1 MLQDLFSAPSF
12 VVAAIKS
19 IHLSKTN
26 AGEFLQVYDGVIPSF
41 SRHVDELSSGP
52 CLAVALAGDSSI
64 VPSTSTACPPPPHAL
79 AVYPTP
85 RLLPHRCVAG
95 LRDAAGPP
103 DPEVGKLIRSGTLRA
118 K

>member
-12 VVAAIKS
+12 VVAAVKS

-64 VPSTSTACPPPPHAL
+64 VPSTSTTSPSPSPACACSLPHACCL
-79 AVYPTP
+79 TAVLQAYEM
-85 RLLPHRCVAG
+85 
-95 LRDAAGPP
+95 PP
-103 DPEVGKLIRSGTLRA
+103 APPILKSA
-118 K
+118 S

>member
-64 VPSTSTACPPPPHAL
+64 VPSTSILPPHHARCL
-79 AVYPTP
+79 TAVLQAYEM
-85 RLLPHRCVAG
+85 
-95 LRDAAGPP
+95 PP
-103 DPEVGKLIRSGTLRA
+103 APPILKSA
-118 K
+118 S